1 MNHIWV
7 IAAFAQDDEAGTEL
21 TSDQSQSTTDE
32 TVVIES
38 TTDDGSKTPPPPAP
52 NLWKQLPFF
61 ALIFIV
67 MYMLLFRGP
76 KKKQQ
81 EHKKMVASIQ
91 KNARVRTI
99 GGILGT
105 VINVKEDEITVKI
118 DESNNTKITIIPGA
132 IAAVLS
138 DEIK

>member
-1 MNHIWV
+1 M
-7 IAAFAQDDEAGTEL
+7 AAFAQDNTEGTEL
-21 TSDQSQSTTDE
+21 TSEQGQSTAEE

-38 TTDDGSKTPPPPAP
+38 TTDDGSKTPSAPPP

-91 KNARVRTI
+91 KNARIRTI

-105 VINVKEDEITVKI
+105 VIDVKEDEITIKV
-118 DESNNTKITIIPGA
+118 DESNNTKMRIIPGA

>member
-1 MNHIWV
+1 M
-7 IAAFAQDDEAGTEL
+7 AAFAQDDSEGAEGTEL
-21 TSDQSQSTTDE
+21 TSEQSQGTTEE
-32 TVVIES
+32 TVVVDS
-38 TTDDGSKTPPPPAP
+38 TKDDGTKEPPPAS
-52 NLWKQLPFF
+52 NLWKQMPFF

-105 VINVKEDEITVKI
+105 VINVKDDEITIKI
-118 DESNNTKITIIPGA
+118 DESNNTKMTIIPGA

-138 DEIK
+138 DEV

>member
-1 MNHIWV
+1 M
-7 IAAFAQDDEAGTEL
+7 AAFAQENKEGTEL
-21 TSDQSQSTTDE
+21 TSDQGQVAAEETTGAPGGQ
-32 TVVIES
+32 
-38 TTDDGSKTPPPPAP
+38 TDDGTKDSLLGP

-76 KKKQQ
+76 KKKKQ
-81 EHKKMVASIQ
+81 EHQKMVASIQ

-105 VINVKEDEITVKI
+105 VIDVKEEEITIKI
-118 DESNNTKITIIPGA
+118 DESNNTKIKIIPSA
-132 IAAVLS
+132 VAAVLS